1 MPRFWILAAG
11 IAGFVGVALGAM
23 GAHGPG
29 GSGPDP
35 RLLEIASRYAMY
47 HALALLA
54 VAVLSGGRPVGRGK
68 GWLDAAGAC
77 FAVGVLLFC
86 GSIVLLAVTQ
96 VPQFGYVTPIGGV
109 AFLIGWA
116 ALAVSALLRRPAAS

>member
-1 MPRFWILAAG
+1 MSRFWVLVAG
-11 IAGFVGVALGAM
+11 IAGFAGVALGAM

-35 RLLEIASRYAMY
+35 RLLDIASRYAMY
-47 HALALLA
+47 HGLALLA
-54 VAVLSGGRPVGRGK
+54 VAVLSSRAGRGK

-77 FAVGVLLFC
+77 FTIGVLLFC
-86 GSIVLLAVTQ
+86 GSIVLLAVTR
-96 VPQFGYVTPIGGV
+96 VPQFAYVTPVGGI

-116 ALAVSALLRRPAAS
+116 ALAVSALIGERRADK